1 MFITKISVIA
11 GFPCVCVCVCV
22 CPCIYRNGHAQ
33 ARACRT
39 MCKDR
44 LEATTGWFVVSP
56 QKAFIYSSSFGE
68 GILKQALKTEHRS
81 TPSQSNGKTEDSREG
96 TICSV
101 CESRTQ
107 PELESESPASRR
119 VTLGEVDMKSSLAN
133 KLQIS
138 DFAHHLSFQ
147 ITLFQIYIKVKYI
160 FYIQNVNITKIP
172 NKESK

>member
-68 GILKQALKTEHRS
+68 GILK
-81 TPSQSNGKTEDSREG
+81 
-96 TICSV
+96 
-101 CESRTQ
+101 
-107 PELESESPASRR
+107 
-119 VTLGEVDMKSSLAN
+119 
-133 KLQIS
+133 
-138 DFAHHLSFQ
+138 
-147 ITLFQIYIKVKYI
+147 
-160 FYIQNVNITKIP
+160 
-172 NKESK
+172 